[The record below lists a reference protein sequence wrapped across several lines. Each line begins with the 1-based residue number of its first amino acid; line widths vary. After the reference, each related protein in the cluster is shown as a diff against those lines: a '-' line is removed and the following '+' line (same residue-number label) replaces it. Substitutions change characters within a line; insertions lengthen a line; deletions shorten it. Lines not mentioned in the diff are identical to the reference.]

1 MVMKFTVVVG
11 LAVALAISA
20 AASAAQKPL
29 GEVARQEEARRKTVK
44 APSKVY
50 TNDNLKADTSSPVPP
65 AAAAG
70 ASPAPSMPDASQP
83 SAAPADSA
91 AKGEAFWKKRLADA
105 RTALDRAQSFADA
118 LQTRINSLSA
128 DFTSRDDPAQRAK
141 VGSDR
146 DKALAELDRVQK
158 EVQDSTKAIAAIQEE
173 ARKAGVPA
181 GWVR

>member
-1 MVMKFTVVVG
+1 MKFTVVVG
-11 LAVALAISA
+11 LAVALAITA

-50 TNDNLKADTSSPVPP
+50 TNDNLKTDVSSPVP

-70 ASPAPSMPDASQP
+70 GSQTSSTPTPDTSQ
-83 SAAPADSA
+83 AAGAPADTQ
-91 AKGEAFWKKRLADA
+91 AKGEAYWKQRMADA

-118 LQTRINSLSA
+118 LQTRINSLTA

-141 VGSDR
+141 IGSDR

-158 EVQDSTKAIAAIQEE
+158 EVQNGTKAIAAIQEE
-173 ARKAGVPA
+173 ARRAGVPA